1 MKRRSL
7 AALLGLAGLV
17 VGCSDDGTGP
27 GEDCEPSATVVC
39 MANTTFVPATLT
51 VTAGTSVTWRNG
63 DGLTHNTTSNP
74 ANPAGPAGSAAIA
87 ADGSMAAF
95 IPARRA
101 MSWQMTDP
109 AGTGVVR
116 ERYWVTFQPGELRV
130 CASCHGPKGQPPES
144 MAAQLRVRDLTSAE
158 FRQRASVEL
167 IANQVRQGS
176 ANKLMPAFAGT
187 LSEAQ
192 IAAVAAHVMAL
203 STRE

>member
-74 ANPAGPAGSAAIA
+74 ANPAACPSWGHTVGLGS
-87 ADGSMAAF
+87 
-95 IPARRA
+95 
-101 MSWQMTDP
+101 
-109 AGTGVVR
+109 
-116 ERYWVTFQPGELRV
+116 
-130 CASCHGPKGQPPES
+130 
-144 MAAQLRVRDLTSAE
+144 TS
-158 FRQRASVEL
+158 
-167 IANQVRQGS
+167 
-176 ANKLMPAFAGT
+176 
-187 LSEAQ
+187 
-192 IAAVAAHVMAL
+192 AAVAFPTGGVSCQYFCSLHATATTGTMRGTITVQ
-203 STRE
+203 